1 VPTTKER
8 LDALEE
14 QMSQLGT
21 ELAALQAKV
30 TDALRLLVDRITALQ
45 AQQANNTLTDG
56 EVVDI
61 KAQLAQLEADLNAL
75 LT

>member
-1 VPTTKER
+1 
-8 LDALEE
+8 
-14 QMSQLGT
+14 MSQLGT
-21 ELAALQAKV
+21 ELAALQTKV
-30 TDALRLLVDRITALQ
+30 TDALRLLAERITALQ
-45 AQQANNTLTDG
+45 TQLANNTLTDG